1 MKKNLFILLGL
12 LLAISSCTTAE
23 IPLENV
29 EPVVTIVTYDTDV
42 KAIIDNNCIS
52 CHVSSGVASFLPL
65 VNYTQVRTSAESG
78 MLIARMNSVVAEAHK
93 FCTQDLILLR
103 TRHWNRLEYN
113 AQLVQKIT
121 KTAFTTQKTKAEKIE
136 NELLELYQSRTSI

>member
-29 EPVVTIVTYDTDV
+29 EPVVTTVTYDTDV

-52 CHVSSGVASFLPL
+52 CHVNSGVASFLPL

-78 MLIARMNSVVAEAHK
+78 MLIARMNSVVAPMP
-93 FCTQDLILLR
+93 QSGLLSAQ
-103 TRHWNRLEYN
+103 TRAIIDKWKTDGFLEN
-113 AQLVQKIT
+113 
-121 KTAFTTQKTKAEKIE
+121 
-136 NELLELYQSRTSI
+136 